1 LEGIQ
6 TAVAVGEELDDKL
19 PRHEYYEYFGP
30 DFTLHVTPSNMANQN
45 SKRNLNNLRS
55 KILEN
60 LSKLQHVPSIPF
72 TERPPDTELHEME
85 DEELDIRD
93 KGHTWDGE
101 FSDSDSDS
109 EGFEHHA
116 NHRALASSEPAFPR
130 LSLLLYFSWP
140 SSIHVSLSVENQ
152 KLLYKVSL
160 KCIALLGLF
169 IAGDFHSWLQ

>member
-1 LEGIQ
+1 M
-6 TAVAVGEELDDKL
+6 V
-19 PRHEYYEYFGP
+19 YFS
-30 DFTLHVTPSNMANQN
+30 LLAIS
-45 SKRNLNNLRS
+45 RS

-85 DEELDIRD
+85 DEELDVRD

-130 LSLLLYFSWP
+130 LSLYYTSPGHPPFMFHFLLTTK
-140 SSIHVSLSVENQ
+140 SS
-152 KLLYKVSL
+152 
-160 KCIALLGLF
+160 CIK
-169 IAGDFHSWLQ
+169 

>member
-1 LEGIQ
+1 MRHICRTSFHGLHEGLG
-6 TAVAVGEELDDKL
+6 TKGFV
-19 PRHEYYEYFGP
+19 
-30 DFTLHVTPSNMANQN
+30 
-45 SKRNLNNLRS
+45 NLNFCCCLC
-55 KILEN
+55 E
-60 LSKLQHVPSIPF
+60 
-72 TERPPDTELHEME
+72 E
-85 DEELDIRD
+85 DEELDVRD

-140 SSIHVSLSVENQ
+140 SSILVSLSVDKQ